1 MFVKEGGL
9 LMIRIFTTPRIMQKY
24 VANPII
30 ESYTQ
35 MLKQSDD
42 NPIVAE
48 IGDEL
53 LIESSPSV
61 VAKLKNLM
69 KNYSGF
75 KFYANN
81 GKFIWI
87 HEMKPTSLYEDNK
100 LVVSLEPVGEFLKF
114 STDIVLGKINANL
127 KTSMTVFGGIT
138 IIGILMLIGLAGS
151 YEIGRIDTVQ
161 FLLSAVIT
169 SLVAWVSFR
178 IEKFINP
185 FFYNEIIT
193 EIEK

>member
-1 MFVKEGGL
+1 MKEGGL

-69 KNYSGF
+69 KSYSGF
-75 KFYANN
+75 KFYATN
-81 GKFIWI
+81 GKFTWI

-127 KTSMTVFGGIT
+127 KTSMTVFGLIT
-138 IIGILMLIGLAGS
+138 ILGILMLIGLAGS

-169 SLVAWVSFR
+169 SLVAWLSFR

>member
-1 MFVKEGGL
+1 MKEGGL

-30 ESYTQ
+30 VSYTQ

-69 KNYSGF
+69 KSYSGF

-114 STDIVLGKINANL
+114 STDIVLGRINANL

-169 SLVAWVSFR
+169 SLVAWISFR

-193 EIEK
+193 KIEK

>member
-1 MFVKEGGL
+1 
-9 LMIRIFTTPRIMQKY
+9 MIRIFTTPRIMQKY

-30 ESYTQ
+30 KSYTQ

-53 LIESSPSV
+53 LIMRSSLV
-61 VAKLKNLM
+61 VDKLKGLM

-81 GKFIWI
+81 GKFTWI

>member
-1 MFVKEGGL
+1 MKEGGL

-69 KNYSGF
+69 KSYSGF
-75 KFYANN
+75 KFYATN
-81 GKFIWI
+81 GKFTWI

-114 STDIVLGKINANL
+114 STDIVLGKINVNL
-127 KTSMTVFGGIT
+127 KTSMTVFGLIT
-138 IIGILMLIGLAGS
+138 ILGILMLIGLAGS

-169 SLVAWVSFR
+169 SLVAWLSFR

>member
-1 MFVKEGGL
+1 
-9 LMIRIFTTPRIMQKY
+9 MIRIFTTPRIMQKY

-30 ESYTQ
+30 KSYTQ

-53 LIESSPSV
+53 LIMRSSSV
-61 VAKLKNLM
+61 VDKLKGLM

-81 GKFIWI
+81 GKFTWI

-169 SLVAWVSFR
+169 SLVAWISFR

-193 EIEK
+193 ETEK